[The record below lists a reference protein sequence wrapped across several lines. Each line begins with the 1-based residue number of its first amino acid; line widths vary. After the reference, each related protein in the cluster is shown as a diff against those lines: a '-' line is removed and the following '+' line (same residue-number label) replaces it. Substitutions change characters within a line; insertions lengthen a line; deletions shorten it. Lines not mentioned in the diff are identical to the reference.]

1 MQAALNSNQEP
12 IFDDDE
18 NQESQQSIWF
28 KRILFGLVALTVL
41 GGLGYGINS
50 LMSGEA
56 SAKRQITTIKLI
68 PDTPPPPPPP
78 PPKEPPKE
86 QPKPDAPKEIKVEQ
100 PKPAE
105 TPPAEQLKMEGPAG
119 DGPSAFAAGA
129 VSNDYKGGDV
139 KTIGSD
145 GGAKFNWYAGL
156 LKNQIQDAL
165 EKDNNL
171 KEGQY
176 KLIVSVWLKSNGDIE
191 RLEWSSSDAEPAIQ
205 LSVKAALDGMPAMR
219 EAPPEGMPQPI
230 KLRITARKMG

>member
-1 MQAALNSNQEP
+1 MQAAYDVD
-12 IFDDDE
+12 IDDDDDV
-18 NQESQQSIWF
+18 ESNGKVWL
-28 KRILFGLVALTVL
+28 KRIAIALIALLIL
-41 GGLGYGINS
+41 GGIGYGIKS
-50 LMSGEA
+50 LMSG
-56 SAKRQITTIKLI
+56 SSGPQKKQKTTIKLL
-68 PDTPPPPPPP
+68 PDTPPPPPP

-105 TPPAEQLKMEGPAG
+105 APPAENIKMEGPAG
-119 DGPSAFAAGA
+119 DDPSPFQAGA

-145 GGAKFNWYAGL
+145 GGAKFNWYAGV

-165 EKDNNL
+165 EKNQKL

-176 KLIVSVWLKSNGDIE
+176 RLIVSVWLKQNGDIE
-191 RLEWSSSDAEPAIQ
+191 KLEWSGSDAEPEIQ
-205 LSVKAALDGMPAMR
+205 QAVKSALDNMPAMR
-219 EAPPEGMPQPI
+219 EPPPEGMPQPI

>member
-1 MQAALNSNQEP
+1 VQAALNSDQEP
-12 IFDDDE
+12 SFDDEDS
-18 NQESQQSIWF
+18 ESKLAVWV
-28 KRILFGLVALTVL
+28 KRIVIGLVVLAVL
-41 GGLGYGINS
+41 GGLGYGIKS
-50 LMSGEA
+50 LMSGGVT
-56 SAKRQITTIKLI
+56 AKKQVTTIKLI

-86 QPKPDAPKEIKVEQ
+86 QPKEQPKEIKVEQ

-105 TPPAEQLKMEGPAG
+105 APPAEQLKMEGPAG

-129 VSNDYKGGDV
+129 VSNDYKGGEV

-165 EKDNNL
+165 EKDNKL

-176 KLIVSVWLKSNGDIE
+176 KLVVSVWLKANGDIE
-191 RLEWSSSDAEPAIQ
+191 KLEWSSTDALPDIQ
-205 LSVKAALDGMPAMR
+205 QGVKVALDNMPAMR

>member
-1 MQAALNSNQEP
+1 MQAALNSNQQP
-12 IFDDDE
+12 DFDDDE
-18 NQESQQSIWF
+18 NQESSLAIWL
-28 KRILFGLVALTVL
+28 KRILISLVALAVL
-41 GGLGYGINS
+41 GGIGYGIKS
-50 LMSGEA
+50 LMSGGA
-56 SAKRQITTIKLI
+56 PQKKQVTTIKLI

-156 LKNQIQDAL
+156 LKNKIQDAL
-165 EKDNNL
+165 EKDSKL
-171 KEGQY
+171 KESQY
-176 KLIVSVWLKSNGDIE
+176 KLIVSVWLKPNGDIE
-191 RLEWSSSDAEPAIQ
+191 RLEWSGSEVEPAIQ
-205 LSVKAALDGMPAMR
+205 QSVKAALDNMPAMR
-219 EAPPEGMPQPI
+219 DAPPEGMPQPI
-230 KLRITARKMG
+230 RLRITARKMG